1 MSFRVKT
8 THKILEGNNSST
20 VGEPQPS
27 YSIFKDDS
35 KSNMNYLTNLTPV
48 ENKPKGGDTTKG
60 LVIRQINRAMSDHM

>member
-20 VGEPQPS
+20 VGDPQPT
-27 YSIFKDDS
+27 YSIDS
-35 KSNMNYLTNLTPV
+35 KTNMNYLTNLTQV
-48 ENKPKGGDTTKG
+48 ENKAKAGDATKG